1 MTCRVNAVTVCR
13 VCVCD
18 SEVSVSD
25 DVSCECS
32 DCVSCVCVCDSEV
45 SVRDDVS
52 CECSDCVSCVYVCVT
67 ARCQS
72 EMTCRVNVVT
82 VCRVYVCV

>member
-32 DCVSCVCVCDSEV
+32 DGVSCVCDSEV

-52 CECSDCVSCVYVCVT
+52 CECSDGVSCVCVCV
-67 ARCQS
+67 
-72 EMTCRVNVVT
+72 
-82 VCRVYVCV
+82 

>member
-1 MTCRVNAVTVCR
+1 MTGRVNAVTVCR

-18 SEVSVSD
+18 IEVSVRD

-32 DCVSCVCVCDSEV
+32 DGVSCVCDSEV

-52 CECSDCVSCVYVCVT
+52 CERSDGVSCVCDSMLR
-67 ARCQS
+67 A
-72 EMTCRVNVVT
+72 NVL
-82 VCRVYVCV
+82 C